1 MLKKP
6 KTNIQIMQENALIKY
21 KQLTRFL
28 REHYLDVYVEICN
41 LYSEIMAKLYL
52 SYFKTYIQ
60 DIQKLFVELYN
71 KNDRILSD
79 NSTQLRQELSVQ
91 STGLQPQKSLYRL
104 YNRQAI
110 LENNH
115 NPIVYQVMA
124 QLNQKCLIESIFK
137 SIN

>member
-1 MLKKP
+1 
-6 KTNIQIMQENALIKY
+6 MQENALIKY

-91 STGLQPQKSLYRL
+91 STGLQP
-104 YNRQAI
+104 
-110 LENNH
+110 
-115 NPIVYQVMA
+115 
-124 QLNQKCLIESIFK
+124 
-137 SIN
+137 